1 MSKVIIFDMDGT
13 LIDST
18 KAICETINYMRLGLN
33 LTPLSYSYIIEVIN
47 NPAKNYMIE
56 FYGVDRI
63 SNNMMKI
70 FEDEYQKNYFLYAK
84 VYDEA
89 MAVMEYC
96 EDKNYA
102 MAVASNAPNS
112 SLEAILKNSKILD
125 KFKMI
130 IGASNKIPC
139 KPAPNMLNLIM
150 DSLGKQAIFIGDS
163 YKDSMAAKNAN
174 IKYINV
180 TWGRDIQILDE
191 INCKNANEVIKNIG

>member
-1 MSKVIIFDMDGT
+1 
-13 LIDST
+13 
-18 KAICETINYMRLGLN
+18 
-33 LTPLSYSYIIEVIN
+33 
-47 NPAKNYMIE
+47 
-56 FYGVDRI
+56 
-63 SNNMMKI
+63 
-70 FEDEYQKNYFLYAK
+70 
-84 VYDEA
+84 
-89 MAVMEYC
+89 
-96 EDKNYA
+96 
-102 MAVASNAPNS
+102 
-112 SLEAILKNSKILD
+112 
-125 KFKMI
+125 MI